1 MGDCR
6 NRSEPIPFVPRS
18 PRFTSAG
25 IIAGAPFAALRVFF
39 DTTMDIGVTPAAASF
54 RIVVDGTP
62 IVPTGVAWNNPTSI
76 ELTWGAPDPAVSG
89 VVQLITWDANLRSST
104 GVIMTAPQEIVFFP

>member
-6 NRSEPIPFVPRS
+6 NDSETTPFVPRS
-18 PRFTSAG
+18 PRFSSTSV
-25 IIAGAPFAALRVFF
+25 IAGAPFAAVRVFF
-39 DTTMDIGVTPAAASF
+39 DTPMDTGVTPAAASF

-62 IVPTGVAWNNPTSI
+62 IIPTGVAWNTPSSI
-76 ELTWGAPDPAVSG
+76 DLSWGTPNATVSG